1 VGEEDSFDIE
11 RIRILD
17 MEAPPR
23 GGRPGRSVE
32 IERDEIRDLARQFA
46 EAELRPHVEAW
57 DRDAALDPGVYPQL
71 AELGF
76 FGMLIPEEHGGLGFD
91 VGTYLVALEALAWG
105 EPSVA
110 LTLSIHS
117 AFAASLL
124 VDHGTDEQR
133 ERWLPALAAGE
144 RIGCFALSEEGAG
157 SDAAA
162 VATTAERDGDGW
174 VLNGEKKW
182 VTNGQLEAGLAVVIA
197 RTGDAPSGETASGA
211 ARSAGLSAFLVP
223 TESDGW
229 TVVSRE
235 NTMGLRPVEVVTV
248 RLDEVR
254 VGGDGLL
261 AGEGQGFRLAME
273 GLDLGRLGIAAQAV
287 GIGQAALDH
296 ALRYGGER
304 EQFGQPIREFE
315 AIQFMLADMATKVA
329 AARSLLE
336 RAAEERATGW
346 SAMAKLFSSE
356 AAMAVTT
363 DAVQIF
369 GGYGY
374 MRDYPVEKLMRDA
387 KATEIYEGTNEIQR
401 VVIARDLYRRR

>member
-1 VGEEDSFDIE
+1 
-11 RIRILD
+11 
-17 MEAPPR
+17 
-23 GGRPGRSVE
+23 VE
-32 IERDEIRDLARQFA
+32 IDRQEIRELARQFG
-46 EAELRPHVEAW
+46 EGELRPHVEAW
-57 DRDAALDPGVYPQL
+57 DRDGALDPAVLDQL

-76 FGMLIPEEHGGLGFD
+76 FGMLVPEAHGGMGFD
-91 VGTYLVALEALAWG
+91 VGTYVAALEALAWG

-117 AFAASLL
+117 AFAVSLL
-124 VDHGTDEQR
+124 VAEGTEAQR
-133 ERWLPALAAGE
+133 SRWLPELASGE
-144 RIGCFALSEEGAG
+144 RVGIFALSEEGAG

-162 VATTAERDGDGW
+162 VSATASRDGDGW
-174 VLNGEKKW
+174 VLSGEKKW
-182 VTNGQLEAGLAVVIA
+182 VTNGRLPGDRPGLAVVLA
-197 RTGDAPSGETASGA
+197 RTGGEGAS
-211 ARSAGLSAFLVP
+211 GLSAFLVP
-223 TESDGW
+223 TEVEGW

-235 NTMGLRPVEVVTV
+235 RTMGMRPVEVVTV
-248 RLDEVR
+248 RLDGLR
-254 VGGDGLL
+254 LPGDGLL
-261 AGEGQGFRLAME
+261 GGEGQGFRLAME

-296 ALRYGGER
+296 ALSYAAER
-304 EQFGQPIREFE
+304 EQFGRPIREFE
-315 AIQFMLADMATKVA
+315 AIQFKLADMATKVA

-336 RAAEERATGW
+336 RAAEERATVW

-356 AAMAVTT
+356 AAMAITT
-363 DAVQIF
+363 EAVQIF